1 MPCHFLSK
9 FSRRVLGLARAV
21 AAPALFALVCACG
34 GGGNMGGSSTPAPSG
49 CSASSCGTAMLTLT
63 DATGDFTSYSVDV
76 TSLKLTK
83 ADGAVLE
90 TLPATTRVDFTQLVD
105 VTELVTAAA
114 IPQGDYVSAS
124 MTVDYSN
131 AAVFV
136 EVNGA
141 PVQASL
147 IDGSG
152 NALTSLTL
160 NVELDSAHHF
170 IVSPGRASRL
180 ALDFNLAASNTVDV
194 TKTPPVVTVQP
205 FMVATVVPSDTKD
218 IRVRGAL
225 VSVDTAAATYTVD
238 LRPFDNDTGSSDQV
252 VVNTTAQTTFEVN
265 GAPATGAAGIT
276 ALGSLAAGAWTVAFG
291 TLSTTDHSFTAS
303 RVLAGS
309 SVVMPSLD
317 GLLGVVTAR
326 TGNTLSVRGATL
338 HSHTDQHDRFM
349 PRTVTLSI
357 GDATAF
363 TVAGQPTA
371 APTVA
376 WPSVGSAITAF
387 GTAGAD
393 ASGNPTFDATA
404 GRVRL
409 EITSLWG
416 FPVAASAGSVT
427 LNVQAIEGLPP
438 ASFNFAGTGTTS
450 AQDSN
455 PAMYVVT
462 TGTLP
467 LPTVSSTSPIR
478 YIGIVQ
484 PFGSAPP
491 DFNALTA
498 VDFADVFAKLDV
510 DFGQGSAAAFSSVGA
525 SSLVL
530 NLADPLLG
538 HEHVIQAGPLV
549 IDLTTLAAS
558 PPIVPDP
565 AGPDMF
571 AIEGGGGS
579 GSGTLNIYL
588 SYAEFE
594 TALASKL
601 TGTTT
606 VRRVLAIGH
615 YDSASNTFTARQI
628 DVILASGG

>member
-1 MPCHFLSK
+1 MPCEILSK
-9 FSRRVLGLARAV
+9 LSRRVLGLTRAF
-21 AAPALFALVCACG
+21 AAPALFALVSACG
-34 GGGNMGGSSTPAPSG
+34 GGGMGASSTPAPAG
-49 CSASSCGTAMLTLT
+49 CSASNCGTAMLTLT
-63 DATGDFTSYSVDV
+63 DATGDFTSYTVDV

-83 ADGAVLE
+83 ADGAVVE

-105 VTELVTAAA
+105 VTELVTAAT
-114 IPQGDYVSAS
+114 IPQGEYVSAS

-152 NALTSLTL
+152 NAVTTLTL
-160 NVELDSAHHF
+160 NVELDNAHHF

-194 TKTPPVVTVQP
+194 TPTPPVVTVQP
-205 FMVATVVPSDTKD
+205 FMVATVVPSDTKA

-225 VSVDTAAATYTVD
+225 VSVDTTAATYTVD
-238 LRPFDNDTGSSDQV
+238 LRPFDNDDGNNNQV
-252 VVNTTAQTTFEVN
+252 TVNTTAETTFEVN
-265 GAPATGAAGIT
+265 GTPSTGAAGIT
-276 ALGSLAAGAWTVAFG
+276 AMSSLSAGAWTVAFG

-303 RVLAGS
+303 RVLAGT
-309 SVVMPSLD
+309 SVAMPSFD
-317 GLLGVVTAR
+317 GLIGVVTAR

-338 HSHTDQHDRFM
+338 HSHMDHHDRFS
-349 PRTVTLSI
+349 PKTVTLSI
-357 GDATAF
+357 GDSTAF
-363 TVAGQPTA
+363 TVAGQPAA
-371 APTVA
+371 APTA
-376 WPSVGSAITAF
+376 SWPSVGSAITAF
-387 GTAGAD
+387 GTSGTD
-393 ASGNPTFDATA
+393 SGGNPTFDATA

-409 EITSLWG
+409 EITTLWG
-416 FPVAASAGSVT
+416 FPVATSPGQVT

-438 ASFNFAGTGTTS
+438 ADFNFAGTGTTS

-491 DFNALTA
+491 DFNANTQ

-510 DFGQGSAAAFSSVGA
+510 DFGDGSMAAFSTVGA
-525 SSLVL
+525 DSVVI

-549 IDLTTLAAS
+549 IDLTTLPAS
-558 PPIVPDP
+558 PTIVPD
-565 AGPDMF
+565 ATGPNMF
-571 AIEGGGGS
+571 AIDGAS
-579 GSGTLNIYL
+579 GSGGGMLNVYL
-588 SYAEFE
+588 SYADFE
-594 TALASKL
+594 TALTAKL
-601 TGTTT
+601 TGTTK
-606 VRRVLAIGH
+606 VGRVLALGH
-615 YDSASNTFTARQI
+615 YDQASNTFTARQI
-628 DVILASGG
+628 DVILRGG